1 MQLSR
6 DSTEVSNTSNRHC
19 DDGCDRVVPS
29 NNRMIRYR
37 IRAWIRAR
45 SSRGVV
51 GGGEDKRSLMRE
63 SNIDMSTGA
72 LISFLVM

>member
-1 MQLSR
+1 
-6 DSTEVSNTSNRHC
+6 
-19 DDGCDRVVPS
+19 
-29 NNRMIRYR
+29 MIRYR

-72 LISFLVM
+72 LISFLVI